1 MRTCAIR
8 EESRGQRVS
17 GWSRARVRRR
27 VGHVRPLFACSKAE
41 RASSRNTRRTG
52 KIRATETHRLH
63 VSREGRLGHSLLS
76 LCGSAHG
83 ARLGPIARA
92 RRQGASASA
101 PRGRAFSIELCH
113 DKPFNGNVDRIFRLS
128 NSIQTEFKEFADIQP
143 SDAVERNGE
152 SQTHRPSDSFRLLSA
167 LSRQKNRA
175 SAVCLALRMR
185 RGRGQTSRHARWSLR
200 GGAAEARSSRRAGA
214 AWCVSLPRCSPR
226 TRGGAAP
233 ASARRGLRSKR
244 DPATSHD
251 RLLPSTRPRLT
262 SPPPPAGSPRAPRFM
277 PRARIT
283 RNPQNAVFPS
293 SRCFVASMS
302 PRRRRRAGET
312 REGPSPPRITIRR
325 SSRKRPR
332 PPPGTSCPGSARPRL
347 LRSSH
352 ARTVHPKPSTGAP
365 TEESPPAR
373 RAARM
378 ICDATRRAAG
388 APRATASATTNPTAR
403 TLARGCGAR
412 SAGFCGRVTRVVTR
426 AVTRVTTQV
435 IPLRRRAR
443 VAARGR
449 PRGGAVSTA
458 RRRDAKTSLPTEK
471 RKRTTARNPNRFRLG
486 TGTSRR
492 DWTTRRV
499 KHRSGARRMTW

>member
-1 MRTCAIR
+1 
-8 EESRGQRVS
+8 
-17 GWSRARVRRR
+17 
-27 VGHVRPLFACSKAE
+27 
-41 RASSRNTRRTG
+41 
-52 KIRATETHRLH
+52 
-63 VSREGRLGHSLLS
+63 
-76 LCGSAHG
+76 
-83 ARLGPIARA
+83 
-92 RRQGASASA
+92 
-101 PRGRAFSIELCH
+101 
-113 DKPFNGNVDRIFRLS
+113 
-128 NSIQTEFKEFADIQP
+128 
-143 SDAVERNGE
+143 
-152 SQTHRPSDSFRLLSA
+152 
-167 LSRQKNRA
+167 
-175 SAVCLALRMR
+175 MR